1 MTMLGP
7 TIARVAFRTTARP
20 VVHQPRIS
28 SVRTVMYKTDGPDGT
43 TSTMR
48 WTPKT
53 MAAVGAGMLAVYGGY
68 GYMMA
73 KPQQVTQSEAS
84 PASITERSV
93 GTQQNTKGR

>member
-1 MTMLGP
+1 MLRAA
-7 TIARVAFRTTARP
+7 IARIALRGTARP
-20 VVHQPRIS
+20 VVRQPRIAN
-28 SVRTVMYKTDGPDGT
+28 VRTAMYKTDGPDGT

-53 MAAVGAGMLAVYGGY
+53 MAAVGAGMLAVYGTY

-73 KPQQVTQSEAS
+73 KPQKVTQSEAS

-93 GTQQNTKGR
+93 DMKNPKGR